1 MKVRENIKKIILEQI
16 DEIEAQ
22 YIVLEWTITK
32 AKSDLL
38 LIHDVVLSKQKEAD
52 IARLKQDMDNLKTLL
67 DVYKKNVSELEVEQ
81 PEVVYVPSSEERK

>member
-1 MKVRENIKKIILEQI
+1 MKVNNNIKKIILNQI
-16 DEIEAQ
+16 DELEAQ
-22 YIVLEWTITK
+22 YIVLEWTIKK

-38 LIHDVVLSKQKEAD
+38 LIQNEVLSKRKEAD
-52 IARLKQDMDNLKTLL
+52 IAGLKQDIDNLKAML